1 METSRIDGLDDQDT
15 RRPTLHNQRG
25 CQEGCKSFFARLREI
40 SEAGILSS
48 SFKSNGLAIL
58 GDPADQTISHA
69 QADMADRSGVQTNGG
84 AQKKRFA
91 LRLSQID
98 RADVCVQTLGDQIGD
113 IRERLL
119 QVVRAGDDLSD
130 IGKD

>member
-1 METSRIDGLDDQDT
+1 
-15 RRPTLHNQRG
+15 
-25 CQEGCKSFFARLREI
+25 
-40 SEAGILSS
+40 
-48 SFKSNGLAIL
+48 
-58 GDPADQTISHA
+58 
-69 QADMADRSGVQTNGG
+69 MADRSGVQTNGG